1 MSLAIVE
8 TPAAGHGTGY
18 GGYWIAWGVLLA
30 ITVGMLALG
39 QPAVLLAGI
48 ACKAAIIVGWFMHLR
63 AERWDFAAIMLV
75 AIFATSALLFGL
87 IATDGIRAP

>member
-1 MSLAIVE
+1 MTHATIAA
-8 TPAAGHGTGY
+8 PAASHQAGY

-30 ITVGMLALG
+30 LTVGMLTLG
-39 QPAVLLAGI
+39 QPVVLLVGI

-87 IATDGIRAP
+87 ISADGFRAP

>member
-1 MSLAIVE
+1 MTHAM
-8 TPAAGHGTGY
+8 TAAPPASHEAGY

-63 AERWDFAAIMLV
+63 SERWDFAAIMLV
-75 AIFATSALLFGL
+75 AIFATSTLLFGL
-87 IATDGIRAP
+87 IAPDGFRTP